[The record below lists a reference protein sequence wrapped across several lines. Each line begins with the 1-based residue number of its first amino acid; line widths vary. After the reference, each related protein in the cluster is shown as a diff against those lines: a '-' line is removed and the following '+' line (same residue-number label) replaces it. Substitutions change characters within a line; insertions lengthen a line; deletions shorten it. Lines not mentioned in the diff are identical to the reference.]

1 VGNLQR
7 KDAIQILREVI
18 SNFPI
23 VMTYASLTPPRPRK
37 QKNGSDGYQ
46 LKIGI
51 KLDNYNRKR
60 LKLMLREK
68 HLDMAVRRNCVVIY
82 KPQQLTA
89 CLDG

>member
-1 VGNLQR
+1 MQR
-7 KDAIQILREVI
+7 KEAIQILREVI

-23 VMTYASLTPPRPRK
+23 VMTYASLTPPRSRK

-60 LKLMLREK
+60 LKLMLKEK
-68 HLDMAVRRNCVVIY
+68 HLDLAVQRNCIVIY
-82 KPQQLTA
+82 KPQQLTDLSA
-89 CLDG
+89 